1 MKKHITIAALLAAGT
16 ALSGAAVQ
24 TATWTGGA
32 GTYTVEQASAASN
45 WGGATIDWT
54 TSTPGNGF
62 AYTFACGGS
71 VTIGSNSDGDSWQGM
86 YTADNGSW
94 TVSGNTNV
102 TIYGENKRTW
112 TGNITVEAGSSLTIY
127 NSSLQ
132 LKDGTYNIDGALK
145 TGWDIKFD
153 TAAGQQTFN
162 LGSSGTLTTDSRLY
176 TNVSVDNVSTQV
188 NIKFTGTVDLGS
200 GSTYV
205 LSQRTLFD
213 GVSKINGNT
222 TPVADITAL
231 FNDSITA
238 EFAKLDTYDDSL
250 DANALT
256 AADAGKY
263 FLSTDGTN
271 IVLNYVSA
279 VPEPS
284 AFGLLAGLGALAL
297 VASRRRRK

>member
-24 TATWTGGA
+24 TATWTGTA

-45 WGGATIDWT
+45 WNNQTLTWNSSRD
-54 TSTPGNGF
+54 PL

-71 VTIGSNSDGDSWQGM
+71 VTIGSDGDSWQGM
-86 YTADNGSW
+86 YTSDGGSW
-94 TVSGNTNV
+94 TVSNNTNV
-102 TIYGENKRTW
+102 TIFGENNRTW
-112 TGNITVEAGSSLTIY
+112 TGDITVAAGSSLTIN

-132 LKDGTYNIDGALK
+132 LKDGTYNIDGAL
-145 TGWDIKFD
+145 TIGWDIKFD
-153 TAAGQQTFN
+153 AAAGPQTFA
-162 LGSSGTLTTDSRLY
+162 LGSAGTLTTNSRLY
-176 TNVSVDNVSTQV
+176 TDGHQ
-188 NIKFTGTVDLGS
+188 IKFTGTVDLGS

-213 GVSKINGNT
+213 GESQINGDST
-222 TPVADITAL
+222 TAENITAL

-238 EFAKLDTYDDSL
+238 EFTGLSTYDDSL
-250 DANALT
+250 DADALT
-256 AADAGKY
+256 ADDAGKY

-279 VPEPS
+279 IPEPS

>member
-24 TATWTGGA
+24 TATWTGTA

-45 WGGATIDWT
+45 WNNQTLTWNSSRD
-54 TSTPGNGF
+54 PL
-62 AYTFACGGS
+62 AYTFDCGGS
-71 VTIGSNSDGDSWQGM
+71 VTIGGDGDSWQGM
-86 YTADNGSW
+86 YTSDGGSW
-94 TVSGNTNV
+94 TVSNNTNV
-102 TIYGENKRTW
+102 TIFGENNRTW
-112 TGNITVEAGSSLTIY
+112 TGDITVAAGSSLTIN

-132 LKDGTYNIDGALK
+132 LKDGTYNIDGAL
-145 TGWDIKFD
+145 TIGWDIKFD
-153 TAAGQQTFN
+153 SAAGLQTFA
-162 LGSSGTLTTDSRLY
+162 LGSAGTLTTNSRLY
-176 TNVSVDNVSTQV
+176 TDGHQ
-188 NIKFTGTVDLGS
+188 IKFTGTVDLGS

-213 GVSKINGNT
+213 GNSQINGDNT
-222 TPVADITAL
+222 TAENITAL

-238 EFAKLDTYDDSL
+238 EFDGLSTYDDSL
-250 DANALT
+250 DADALT
-256 AADAGKY
+256 VNDAGKY

-279 VPEPS
+279 IPEPS

>member
-45 WGGATIDWT
+45 WNNQTLTWNSSRD
-54 TSTPGNGF
+54 PL
-62 AYTFACGGS
+62 AYTFDCGGS
-71 VTIGSNSDGDSWQGM
+71 VTIGSNDDAWQGM
-86 YTADNGSW
+86 YTSDGGSW
-94 TVSGNTNV
+94 TVSNNTNV
-102 TIYGENKRTW
+102 TIFGANNRTW
-112 TGNITVEAGSSLTIY
+112 TGDITVAAGSSLTIN

-132 LKDGTYNIDGALK
+132 LKDGTYDIGGAL
-145 TGWDIKFD
+145 TIGWDIKFD
-153 TAAGQQTFN
+153 AGAGLQTFA
-162 LGSSGTLTTDSRLY
+162 LGSAGTLTTNSRLY
-176 TNVSVDNVSTQV
+176 TDGHE
-188 NIKFTGTVDLGS
+188 IKFTGTVDLGS

-213 GVSKINGNT
+213 GYSQINGDNT
-222 TPVADITAL
+222 SAEDITAL

-238 EFAKLDTYDDSL
+238 EFTGLSTYDDSL
-250 DANALT
+250 DADALT

>member
-24 TATWTGGA
+24 TATWTGVA

-45 WGGATIDWT
+45 WNNETLTWND
-54 TSTPGNGF
+54 SRNPL
-62 AYTFACGGS
+62 AYTFDCGGN
-71 VTIGSNSDGDSWQGM
+71 VTIGSNDDAWQGM
-86 YTADNGSW
+86 YTSDGGSW
-94 TVSGNTNV
+94 TVSNNTNV
-102 TIYGENKRTW
+102 TIFGANARTW
-112 TGNITVEAGSSLTIY
+112 TGNITVAAGSSLTIN

-132 LKDGTYNIDGALK
+132 LKDGTYDIGGAL
-145 TGWDIKFD
+145 TIGWDIKFD
-153 TAAGQQTFN
+153 GAAGLQTFA
-162 LGSSGTLTTDSRLY
+162 LGSAGTLTTNSRLY
-176 TNVSVDNVSTQV
+176 TDGHE
-188 NIKFTGTVDLGS
+188 IKFTGTVDLGA

-213 GVSKINGNT
+213 GNSQINGDNT
-222 TPVADITAL
+222 SAEDITAL

-238 EFAKLDTYDDSL
+238 EFTGLSTYDDSL
-250 DANALT
+250 GADALT
-256 AADAGKY
+256 AEDAGKY

>member
-24 TATWTGGA
+24 TATWTGVA

-45 WGGATIDWT
+45 WNNETLTWND
-54 TSTPGNGF
+54 SRNPL
-62 AYTFACGGS
+62 AYTFDCGGS
-71 VTIGSNSDGDSWQGM
+71 VTIGSNDDAWQGM
-86 YTADNGSW
+86 YTSDGGSW
-94 TVSGNTNV
+94 TVSNNTNV
-102 TIYGENKRTW
+102 TIFGANARTW
-112 TGNITVEAGSSLTIY
+112 TGNITVAAGSSLTIN

-132 LKDGTYNIDGALK
+132 LKDGTYNIDGAL
-145 TGWDIKFD
+145 TIGWDIKFD
-153 TAAGQQTFN
+153 GAAGPQTFA
-162 LGSSGTLTTDSRLY
+162 LGSAGTLTTNSRLY
-176 TNVSVDNVSTQV
+176 TDGHE
-188 NIKFTGTVDLGS
+188 IKFTGTVDLGS

-213 GVSKINGNT
+213 GNSQINGDST
-222 TPVADITAL
+222 TAENITAL

-238 EFAKLDTYDDSL
+238 EFTGLSTYDDSL
-250 DANALT
+250 DADALT

-279 VPEPS
+279 IPEPS

>member
-24 TATWTGGA
+24 TATWTGVA

-45 WGGATIDWT
+45 WNNETLTWND
-54 TSTPGNGF
+54 SRNPL
-62 AYTFACGGS
+62 AYTFDCGGS
-71 VTIGSNSDGDSWQGM
+71 VTIGSNDDAWQGM
-86 YTADNGSW
+86 YTSDGGSW
-94 TVSGNTNV
+94 TVSNNTNV
-102 TIYGENKRTW
+102 TIFGENARTW
-112 TGNITVEAGSSLTIY
+112 TGNITVTAGSSLTIN

-132 LKDGTYNIDGALK
+132 LKDGTYNIDGAL
-145 TGWDIKFD
+145 TIGWDIKFD
-153 TAAGQQTFN
+153 GAAGLQTFA
-162 LGSSGTLTTDSRLY
+162 LGSAGTLTTNSRLY
-176 TNVSVDNVSTQV
+176 TDGHE
-188 NIKFTGTVDLGS
+188 IKFTGTVDLGA

-213 GVSKINGNT
+213 GNSQINGDNT
-222 TPVADITAL
+222 SAEDITAL

-238 EFAKLDTYDDSL
+238 EFTGLSTYDNSL

-256 AADAGKY
+256 AEDAGKY

>member
-24 TATWTGGA
+24 TATWTGSA

-45 WGGATIDWT
+45 WNNQTLTWN
-54 TSTPGNGF
+54 STRDPL
-62 AYTFACGGS
+62 AYTFDCGGN
-71 VTIGSNSDGDSWQGM
+71 VTIGSNSDSWQGM
-86 YTADNGSW
+86 YTSDGGSW
-94 TVSGNTNV
+94 TVSNNTNV
-102 TIYGENKRTW
+102 TIFGENNRTW
-112 TGNITVEAGSSLTIY
+112 TGDITVAAGSSLTIN

-132 LKDGTYNIDGALK
+132 LKDGTYNIDGAL
-145 TGWDIKFD
+145 TIGWDIKFD
-153 TAAGQQTFN
+153 AAATAPEPQTFA
-162 LGSSGTLTTDSRLY
+162 LGSAGTLKTNSRLY
-176 TNVSVDNVSTQV
+176 TDGTQ
-188 NIKFTGTVDLGS
+188 IKFTGTVDLGS

-213 GVSKINGNT
+213 GESQINGNGT
-222 TPVADITAL
+222 ALEDITAL

-238 EFAKLDTYDDSL
+238 EFAGLSTYDDSL
-250 DANALT
+250 DADALT
-256 AADAGKY
+256 ADDAGKY
-263 FLSTDGTN
+263 FLSTDGTD

-279 VPEPS
+279 IPEPS

>member
-1 MKKHITIAALLAAGT
+1 MKKYITIAALLAAGT

-24 TATWTGGA
+24 TATWTGTA

-45 WGGATIDWT
+45 WNNQTLTWNSSRD
-54 TSTPGNGF
+54 PL

-71 VTIGSNSDGDSWQGM
+71 VTIGGDGDSWQGM
-86 YTADNGSW
+86 YTSDGGSW
-94 TVSGNTNV
+94 TVSNNTNV
-102 TIYGENKRTW
+102 TIFGENNRTW
-112 TGNITVEAGSSLTIY
+112 TGDITVAAGSSLTIN

-132 LKDGTYNIDGALK
+132 LKDGTYNIDGAL
-145 TGWDIKFD
+145 TIGWDIKFD
-153 TAAGQQTFN
+153 SAAGLQTFA
-162 LGSSGTLTTDSRLY
+162 LGSAGTLTTNSRLY
-176 TNVSVDNVSTQV
+176 TDGHQ
-188 NIKFTGTVDLGS
+188 IKFTGTVDLGS

-213 GVSKINGNT
+213 GNSQINGDT
-222 TPVADITAL
+222 TAVADITEL

-238 EFAKLDTYDDSL
+238 EFTGLSTYDNSL
-250 DANALT
+250 DADALT

-263 FLSTDGTN
+263 FLSTDGTD

-279 VPEPS
+279 IPEPS

>member
-24 TATWTGGA
+24 TATWTGVA

-45 WGGATIDWT
+45 WNDQTLTWN
-54 TSTPGNGF
+54 STRDPL

-71 VTIGSNSDGDSWQGM
+71 VTIGNSDDRWQGM
-86 YTADNGSW
+86 YTSDGGSW
-94 TVSGNTNV
+94 TVSNNTNV
-102 TIYGENKRTW
+102 TIFGVNERTW
-112 TGNITVEAGSSLTIY
+112 TGNITVAAGSSLTIN

-132 LKDGTYNIDGALK
+132 LKDGTYNIDGAL
-145 TGWDIKFD
+145 TIGWDIKFD
-153 TAAGQQTFN
+153 SAAGTQTFA
-162 LGSSGTLTTDSRLY
+162 LGSAGTLTTGSRLY
-176 TNVSVDNVSTQV
+176 TDGHQ
-188 NIKFTGTVDLGS
+188 IKFTGTVDLGS

-213 GVSKINGNT
+213 GNSQINGDNT
-222 TPVADITAL
+222 TAENITAL

-238 EFAKLDTYDDSL
+238 EFTGLSTYDDSL
-250 DANALT
+250 DADALT
-256 AADAGKY
+256 ADDAGKY

>member
-1 MKKHITIAALLAAGT
+1 MKNYITIAALLAAGT

-45 WGGATIDWT
+45 WDDQTLTW
-54 TSTPGNGF
+54 TSTTNPL
-62 AYTFACGGS
+62 AYTFACGGN
-71 VTIGSNSDGDSWQGM
+71 VTIGSNSDSDSWKGM
-86 YTADNGSW
+86 YTADLGSW
-94 TVSGNTNV
+94 TVSDNTHV
-102 TIYGENKRTW
+102 TIYGANSNTW

-132 LKDGTYNIDGALK
+132 LKDGTYKIDGAL
-145 TGWDIKFD
+145 TIGWDIKFD
-153 TAAGQQTFN
+153 SNASAPETQTFA
-162 LGSSGTLTTDSRLY
+162 LGSAGKLTTGSRLY
-176 TNVSVDNVSTQV
+176 TDGTK
-188 NIKFTGTVDLGS
+188 IKFTGTVDRGS

-205 LSQRTLFD
+205 LSKRTLFD
-213 GVSKINGNT
+213 GKSRINGDT
-222 TPVADITAL
+222 AADITAL
-231 FNDSITA
+231 FNNSITA
-238 EFAKLDTYDDSL
+238 EFAGLNTYDDTL
-250 DANALT
+250 DEDALT

-263 FLSTDGTN
+263 FLSTDGKN

-279 VPEPS
+279 IPEPS

>member
-24 TATWTGGA
+24 TATWTGVA

-45 WGGATIDWT
+45 WNNNQTLTWN
-54 TSTPGNGF
+54 STRDPL

-71 VTIGSNSDGDSWQGM
+71 VTIGDSDGDSWQGM
-86 YTADNGSW
+86 YTSDGGSW
-94 TVSGNTNV
+94 TVSNNTNV
-102 TIYGENKRTW
+102 TIFGENSRTW

-132 LKDGTYNIDGALK
+132 LKDGTYKIDGAL
-145 TGWDIKFD
+145 TIGWDIKFD
-153 TAAGQQTFN
+153 SAAAAPELQTFA
-162 LGSSGTLTTDSRLY
+162 LGSAGTLTTNSRLY
-176 TNVSVDNVSTQV
+176 TDGTQ
-188 NIKFTGTVDLGS
+188 IKFTGTVDLGS

-205 LSQRTLFD
+205 LRQRTLFD
-213 GVSKINGNT
+213 GKSKINGDS
-222 TPVADITAL
+222 TPTENITAL

-238 EFAKLDTYDDSL
+238 EFAGLNTYDDTL
-250 DANALT
+250 DADPLT